1 VPAVAFERFRKVFGP
16 TVAVDRLELGI
27 AEGSIYG
34 LLGPNGS
41 GKTTCIRAICG
52 LLRPTSGAV
61 RLLEGDAHADRAPGC
76 GTGSATCHSRPR
88 STTT

>member
-1 VPAVAFERFRKVFGP
+1 VRAGPCRLERFRKVFGP
-16 TVAVDRLELGI
+16 TVAVERLDLAI
-27 AEGSIYG
+27 PEGAIYG

-61 RLLEGDAHADRAPGC
+61 RLLDGDAHGDRARLRRRFGYMPQ
-76 GTGSATCHSRPR
+76 
-88 STTT
+88 